1 VNEFCYDSRVKT
13 FRLLSIL
20 LACSFSVA
28 FAQVP
33 QLNPTESR
41 IVQAVDAVNPQGL
54 TLLRQLVE
62 INSGTK
68 NLPGVREVGKVLMPI
83 FSDLG
88 FKVRWVPM
96 DAVQRA
102 GTLVA
107 EHPCPIPGRCGKRI
121 LLIGHLDT
129 VFEKDS
135 PFQHYVVHG
144 DTASGP
150 GTDDMKGGLVVMID
164 ALKAL
169 QAAGVLDKSDIKIVL
184 SGDEEAAGH
193 PLEIARRDMI
203 DAAKNSD
210 VGLEFEATARFDGV
224 YYGSTSRRG
233 SITWKIEATGE
244 TGHSSGIFG
253 PEMGYGAI
261 YELARIIDNFRTQL
275 PEQYLTYNV
284 GLVLGG
290 ATAQVNPLETG
301 GEAEGKANIVAPA
314 AIAIGDLR
322 CLSQQ
327 QVDRVEDKM
336 RAIVAQH
343 LAKTNAKITFYEA
356 YPAQAPTE
364 GNRAVLKLLNQVNR
378 SLGQSDMPEL
388 DPMKRGAG
396 DSAFVA
402 EYIPTL
408 AGVGSSGAGDHSA
421 KEEIYLPS
429 LPLNSKRAAL
439 LIYRLTQ
446 LPEEGKL
453 VEQVM

>member
-1 VNEFCYDSRVKT
+1 
-13 FRLLSIL
+13 LLSLPI
-20 LACSFSVA
+20 A
-28 FAQVP
+28 FAQAP
-33 QLNPTESR
+33 QLSPTETR
-41 IVQAVDAVNPQGL
+41 IVQAVDAENPQGL
-54 TLLRQLVE
+54 ELLQRLVE

-68 NLPGVREVGKVLMPI
+68 NLEGVRQVGKVLMPI
-83 FSDLG
+83 FADLG
-88 FKVRWVPM
+88 FQVRWVPM
-96 DAVQRA
+96 DEVQRA

-107 EHPCPIPGRCGKRI
+107 EHPCPTAGSCGKRI
-121 LLIGHLDT
+121 LLIGHMDT

-135 PFQHYVVHG
+135 PFQHYVAHG

-169 QAAGVLDKSDIKIVL
+169 RAAGALDRSDIKIVL

-193 PLEIARRDMI
+193 PLEVARRDMI
-203 DAAKNSD
+203 EAAKNSD
-210 VGLEFEATARFDGV
+210 VGLEFEATARFNGV
-224 YYGSTSRRG
+224 YYGSPSRRG
-233 SITWKIEATGE
+233 SITWKVEASGE
-244 TGHSSGIFG
+244 TGHSSDIFG

-261 YELARIIDNFRTQL
+261 YELARIIDTFRTQL

-290 ATAQVNPLETG
+290 STAQVNPVETG
-301 GEAEGKANIVAPA
+301 GEATGKANIVAPS

-322 CLSQQ
+322 CFSQE
-327 QVDRVEDKM
+327 QVDQVENKM
-336 RAIVAQH
+336 KAIVAQH
-343 LAKTNAKITFYEA
+343 LPKTNAKITFYEA

-364 GNRAVLKLLNQVNR
+364 GNRAVLKLLNQVNH
-378 SLGQSDMPEL
+378 SLGRPDMPEL

-439 LIYRLTQ
+439 LMYRLTQ
-446 LPEEGKL
+446 LPEQGKL
-453 VEQVM
+453 VEQVR